1 MRFTEVSGMD
11 EEKTTQEQ
19 EAEGAAAAEAGAET
33 AETVAEAEKTTT
45 GTVTDDA
52 GDPEPAE
59 KNGRRRGRP
68 YTGWR
73 RRGSRASWTRR
84 GVSGRP
90 RRMCGWIFAPPW
102 ATQQERRRMHGAM
115 SGAYSSSK

>member
-1 MRFTEVSGMD
+1 MD
-11 EEKTTQEQ
+11 EEKTTQGQ

-33 AETVAEAEKTTT
+33 TETVAEAEKTTI

-59 KNGRRRGRP
+59 KDSRRRGRP

-90 RRMCGWIFAPPW
+90 RRMCEWTCGRPW
-102 ATQQERRRMHGAM
+102 ATLPGRRRMPGAT